1 MSDLSPVTQRRG
13 FVKTVAAGAAALIA
27 ARSSIAGAESRS
39 HLDSD
44 SPASEAWV
52 KRIHGKHR
60 QVVDITLPNSGFA
73 PVFALNFIDS
83 YKSMGVP
90 ESELTSV
97 LSHRHF
103 AMPLLLNDS
112 VWAKYPI
119 AEIIGVTDP
128 KTNAPAKRNIFRDAI
143 LLHPG
148 LTYEQILAGKATR
161 ATVIFTACAVA
172 LSALSGMTAAKIGG
186 NADAVKA
193 DWIAGLLPGVYLVP
207 SGVYAIS
214 RAQETGCTYCFG
226 G

>member
-1 MSDLSPVTQRRG
+1 MSDLSSVQRRG

-27 ARSSIAGAESRS
+27 GKAAIAGAESSRRI
-39 HLDSD
+39 DSN
-44 SPASEAWV
+44 SPASDEWV

-97 LSHRHF
+97 LSYRHF

-128 KTNAPAKRNIFRDAI
+128 KTGAPAKRNIFRDSI

-148 LTYEQILAGKATR
+148 LTYEQILAGQATKATII
-161 ATVIFTACAVA
+161 VTACGVA
-172 LSALSGMTAAKIGG
+172 LNALSGMTAGKIGA
-186 NADAVKA
+186 NAAAVKA
-193 DWIAGLLPGVYLVP
+193 DWIAGLIPGVVLVP

-214 RAQETGCTYCFG
+214 RAQESGCTYCFG